1 MIKKNSLFV
10 VAFLMIAATAQN
22 ACKKAND
29 CIDQSRISTGICT
42 KEYNPVCG
50 CDGVTYSNPCL
61 AANAGVLR
69 TVSGDCP
76 K

>member
-1 MIKKNSLFV
+1 MIKKQG
-10 VAFLMIAATAQN
+10 FLIIMFFIIAIAAQN

-29 CIDQSRISTGICT
+29 CIDQNRIGTGLCT
-42 KEYNPVCG
+42 KELNPVCG

-69 TVSGDCP
+69 TVPGECP

>member
-10 VAFLMIAATAQN
+10 IAFLMIAAAQN

-29 CIDQSRISTGICT
+29 CIDQNRISTGICT

-50 CDGVTYSNPCL
+50 CDGVTYSNPCE
-61 AANAGVLR
+61 ATNAGVLR
-69 TVSGDCP
+69 TTPGACP
-76 K
+76 R